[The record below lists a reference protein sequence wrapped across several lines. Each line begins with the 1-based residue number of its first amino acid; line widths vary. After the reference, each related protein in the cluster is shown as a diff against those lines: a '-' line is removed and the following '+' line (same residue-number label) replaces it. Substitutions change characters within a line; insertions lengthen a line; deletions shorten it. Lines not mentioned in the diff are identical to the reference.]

1 MGGMV
6 APGLLALCA
15 LFLPAWYQN
24 IPAPVVVG
32 YQHVE
37 PNAYPE
43 SVGGQTAKASLKN
56 TKVLVRTY
64 PQGCLGMALFIKLLR
79 ALIFGNSEAAKEPG
93 LLDPDPS
100 YRVL

>member
-6 APGLLALCA
+6 APGLLARCT
-15 LFLPAWYQN
+15 LFLPARHQN

-32 YQHVE
+32 DQHVE

-43 SVGGQTAKASLKN
+43 SVVSQTAKASLKN

-64 PQGCLGMALFIKLLR
+64 PQGCLGMALFNQLPRASLLGNWASGTRRSRKLNFR
-79 ALIFGNSEAAKEPG
+79 QRGF
-93 LLDPDPS
+93 
-100 YRVL
+100 